1 MCVYCY
7 HASPA
12 VKDAEVA
19 DVTLEDRDD
28 IEEFLGSSTQ
38 PVASRREE
46 QGNLSPTRQAFKRYV
61 FIFLSRKFLFAL
73 LRQLT
78 NAKLQNISAKI
89 IISFQDYKKQ

>member
-19 DVTLEDRDD
+19 DVTQEDRDD
-28 IEEFLGSSTQ
+28 IEEFIGSTQ

-46 QGNLSPTRQAFKRYV
+46 QGKISPTRQAFKRYV
-61 FIFLSRKFLFAL
+61 FIFLSRKFLFTL
-73 LRQLT
+73 L
-78 NAKLQNISAKI
+78 
-89 IISFQDYKKQ
+89 